1 VLTRSGCATQKLTI
15 QKFYNVMSTWLP
27 TCIVCLRLVD
37 PTSGNVLQLEIN
49 LAILQFVSQTLLA
62 YAWCNSGLMS
72 TSANLCQL
80 QPTSTNFN
88 QLRCHKQTIQ
98 KFCNVMSTWLPTCII
113 CLRLVDP
120 TSDNVLQLEI
130 NLGILQFVSQT
141 LLAYALCNS
150 GPMSI
155 SANLCQLLPT

>member
-62 YAWCNSGLMS
+62 YALCNSGLMS

-80 QPTSTNFN
+80 QPTCANFN

-98 KFCNVMSTWLPTCII
+98 KFCNVMSTWPPTCII
-113 CLRLVDP
+113 CLRLHM
-120 TSDNVLQLEI
+120 
-130 NLGILQFVSQT
+130 NLGSCSGCCEYLPQVLVRLLFLFIYYFTNLIDYTFWVSV
-141 LLAYALCNS
+141 S
-150 GPMSI
+150 FH
-155 SANLCQLLPT
+155 